1 MIPHDSA
8 ADAAANMTPWEN
20 FNDAVLLQSGRSN
33 QTTRQQ
39 QQQQQQQ
46 CIIRCHRQSD
56 NVT

>member
-20 FNDAVLLQSGRSN
+20 FNDAVLLQSKRSN

-39 QQQQQQQ
+39 QQQQR
-46 CIIRCHRQSD
+46 IIRCHHQSD
-56 NVT
+56 IVT